1 MAKSYEDS
9 KEQVKEL
16 IEEYE
21 QSGHPRPSRNNFFAG
36 FLKERAV
43 RSLFPAG
50 HQSRTDWLASIDR
63 DFDGLA
69 SRALNLKGNAA
80 KGAGRKGRQ
89 PSTATA
95 SSSSDTGALLK
106 ALGLTNVESEFAD
119 SDEER
124 EAIAKRDEAI
134 HAAER
139 EYQDGHARRFRQ
151 FVARKLNEADVE

>member
-1 MAKSYEDS
+1 MAKSYENS

-16 IEEYE
+16 LESYVA
-21 QSGHPRPSRNNFFAG
+21 SAPSKPSRNHFFKSHVNPDAG
-36 FLKERAV
+36 
-43 RSLFPAG
+43 LFPAAY
-50 HQSRTDWLASIDR
+50 QSRTDWFDSIDR
-63 DFDGLA
+63 EFDGLA

-89 PSTATA
+89 PSTATT

-124 EAIAKRDEAI
+124 EAIARRDEAI

-151 FVARKLNEADVE
+151 FVARKLSEADVE